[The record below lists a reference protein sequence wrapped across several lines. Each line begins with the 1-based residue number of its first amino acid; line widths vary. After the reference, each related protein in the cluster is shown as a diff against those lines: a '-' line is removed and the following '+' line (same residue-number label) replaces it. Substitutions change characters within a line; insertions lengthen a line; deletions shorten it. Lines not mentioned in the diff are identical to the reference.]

1 MMIQSNH
8 TIEINVNGEFVFC
21 APKANLPELLYE
33 LQRGFTMKLTLEMI
47 KEQWNRHFASTG
59 PFLYQEKSPDQKKTA
74 KKKPRPFYR
83 SVRFLTGNPSGL
95 NPETIYVLMDIPD
108 NLQELTSSDGNDT
121 AFIFTVPEESVSL
134 YDTYYAFDQELSETG
149 IAVGTDPLE
158 TFNRILMIFEIYD
171 EYEKSLMNALNSDSP
186 LQNLI
191 NLICEILGNPA
202 YVVDRNYRALAMD
215 QSQDLPFYSINWKR
229 IREYGY
235 LPYNVVSSITQNPE
249 WDLLKYSEEPVLMKT
264 KEFST
269 PFLAVNIWAEHKVQW
284 RLFVCEL
291 LKKIRT
297 ADLDLVQ
304 SITDYLKHA
313 LLTDWK
319 YRTLQENHHEPFLR
333 EIAAGTIQSTHFI
346 AEQLT
351 AFHWKLNSRYCLLE
365 IILNEFDGYLR
376 ELVTSDLQK
385 ELHALSFMYNER
397 FLLILSLNDSI
408 SYEKIAHTIEN
419 TMKHHPC
426 FGILSNDF
434 YGFHHLPVYVRQ
446 TERIS
451 VLLQSGKICIPE
463 GKSCLDYRSCFIN
476 ELQSIL
482 SEQIDP
488 DSMMPAFLFRL
499 KEYDHQHNSELFETL
514 HQYLKWDRN
523 LVKTANIL
531 HIHRNTLVYRMEQ
544 IHRIIGEPVEN
555 PDIRLLIL
563 LCMELQKKSG

>member
-1 MMIQSNH
+1 
-8 TIEINVNGEFVFC
+8 
-21 APKANLPELLYE
+21 
-33 LQRGFTMKLTLEMI
+33 MKLSMEMI
-47 KEQWNRHFASTG
+47 KEQWNRHFSSTG
-59 PFLYQEKSPDQKKTA
+59 LFLYQEKRHESEKAAA
-74 KKKPRPFYR
+74 KREHSFYR
-83 SVRFLTGNPSGL
+83 SVRFLTGSPISL
-95 NPETIYVLMDIPD
+95 NPDTIYVLMHVPD
-108 NLQELTSSDGNDT
+108 NLQELASASGNDA
-121 AFIFTVPEESVSL
+121 AFIFTIPDPSSSL
-134 YDTYYAFDQELSETG
+134 YDTYYDSGQELPEMG
-149 IAVGTDPLE
+149 IAAGTDPLE
-158 TFNRILMIFEIYD
+158 TFNRLLMIFEIYD

-229 IREYGY
+229 IREHGY
-235 LPYNVVSSITQNPE
+235 LPYNVVSSITQNSE
-249 WDLLKYSEEPVLMKT
+249 WNILKYSKEPVLMKT
-264 KEFST
+264 REFST

-291 LKKIRT
+291 LKKIEP

-333 EIAAGTIQSTHFI
+333 EIAAGTIHSTQFI

-351 AFHWKLNSRYCLLE
+351 AFHWKLNNRYCLLE
-365 IILNEFDGYLR
+365 IVLNEFDGYLR
-376 ELVTSDLQK
+376 ELITSDLQK
-385 ELHALSFMYNER
+385 EFDTVSFMYDER
-397 FLLILSLNDSI
+397 FLLILSLDDAV
-408 SYEKIAHTIEN
+408 SYEKMTHTIEIIL
-419 TMKHHPC
+419 KHQPC

-446 TERIS
+446 TKRIS
-451 VLLQSGKICIPE
+451 ALLKSGKIRIPDE
-463 GKSCLDYRSCFIN
+463 KSCLDYRSCFMN

-499 KEYDHQHNSELFETL
+499 KEYDNQHNSELFETL
-514 HQYLKWDRN
+514 YQYLKWDRN
-523 LVKTANIL
+523 LVKTSGIL

-544 IHRIIGEPVEN
+544 IHRIVGESLEN
-555 PDIRLLIL
+555 SDIRLLIL
-563 LCMELQKKSG
+563 LCIELQKKAE